1 MQKKNDSSILICR
14 IAMFSEHLW

>member
-1 MQKKNDSSILICR
+1 MQKKIDNSILICR